1 MVIDAHG
8 HVDEYKLA
16 GWIDPPEL
24 VVDLMDKA
32 GVDITLVTT
41 YGEAPAY
48 EQAVEYLVESVRKF
62 PDRLI
67 GFVRIN
73 PGAGD
78 AAIKALEYAASFPEI
93 RGVKIHPVSNNIK
106 AYNPFAQ
113 KLFRRAAELGMP
125 VFTHCC
131 DKVAAQP
138 FEIERGAK
146 MCPEV
151 TIIAH
156 MGGFFHGEDSI
167 LMAQRAAN
175 IYLDTSSVP
184 YPELIRKAV
193 EVLGPDRIVFA
204 SDNPAGDPISD
215 LAKIRDLGLPKEAE
229 DKILYRN
236 ISKILHLET
245 VRGVAV

>member
-8 HVDEYKLA
+8 HVDEYRLA
-16 GWIDPPEL
+16 GGIDPPEL
-24 VVDLMDKA
+24 VVSLMDKA

-41 YGEAPAY
+41 YGEAPGY
-48 EQAVEYLVESVRKF
+48 DEAVDGLVRNVRKF

-73 PGAGD
+73 PGAGE
-78 AAIKALEYAASFPEI
+78 AAIRALEYAAQFPEI
-93 RGVKIHPVSNNIK
+93 RGVKIHPVSNNVK

-113 KLFRRAAELGMP
+113 NLFKRAAELGMP
-125 VFTHCC
+125 IFTHCC

-146 MCPEV
+146 LCPEV

-156 MGGFFHGEDSI
+156 MGGFFHGEDAI
-167 LMAQRAAN
+167 LMAKRAPN
-175 IYLDTSSVP
+175 IYLDTSSIP
-184 YPELIRKAV
+184 YPGLIRKAV
-193 EVLGPDRIVFA
+193 EALGPERIVFA

-215 LAKIRDLGLPKEAE
+215 LAKIKDLGLPREAE
-229 DKILYRN
+229 ELILYRN
-236 ISKILHLET
+236 TARILGLQSI
-245 VRGVAV
+245 RGVAV